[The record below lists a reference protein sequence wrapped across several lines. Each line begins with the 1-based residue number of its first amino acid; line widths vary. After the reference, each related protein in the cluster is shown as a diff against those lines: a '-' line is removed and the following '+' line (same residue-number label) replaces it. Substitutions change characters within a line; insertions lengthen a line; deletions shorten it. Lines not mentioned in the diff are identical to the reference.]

1 MKIWDRELYVDEEN
15 ITSFVN
21 LEICKFRRSNFYI
34 ASADVVVLEMYKG
47 KILNRLWDS
56 LAV

>member
-34 ASADVVVLEMYKG
+34 VSVDVVALEMYKG
-47 KILNRLWDS
+47 KILNRL
-56 LAV
+56 